1 MEVVSLLVD
10 IGAFVA
16 PLVGG
21 ILSAVCTGVGVYVAI
36 SNRLAI
42 VETKLDILDEKQDKH
57 NNLIERMALVEQDDK
72 AQWRRID
79 EVRGEME
86 TIRRELQ

>member
-1 MEVVSLLVD
+1 MID
-10 IGAFVA
+10 INA
-16 PLVGG
+16 LVGPVA
-21 ILSAVCTGVGVYVAI
+21 SALCAFAGSWLAFST
-36 SNRLAI
+36 RLTR
-42 VETKLDILDEKQDKH
+42 VETKLESIEAKQDKH

>member
-1 MEVVSLLVD
+1 MLVD

-21 ILSAVCTGVGVYVAI
+21 ILSAVCTGGGVYVAI

-42 VETKLDILDEKQDKH
+42 VETKIDVLDEKQDKH